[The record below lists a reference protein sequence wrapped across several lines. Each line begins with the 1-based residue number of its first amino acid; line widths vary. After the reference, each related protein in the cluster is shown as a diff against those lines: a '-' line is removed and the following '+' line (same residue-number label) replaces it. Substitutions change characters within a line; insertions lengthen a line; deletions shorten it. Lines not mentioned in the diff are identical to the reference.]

1 MSNKKRTAPKN
12 ADELQEDQIQEETK
26 PVTND
31 QVIVVGTGTGLL
43 ELNRKYTCPEETA
56 KFHVARGYA
65 TLLTDQEAEA

>member
-1 MSNKKRTAPKN
+1 MSNKKGSAPKN
-12 ADELQEDQIQEETK
+12 AQKAEGLNVDIEN
-26 PVTND
+26 PAPTND

-56 KFHVARGYA
+56 KFHLARGYA

>member
-1 MSNKKRTAPKN
+1 MVNKKGSAPMN
-12 ADELQEDQIQEETK
+12 AQKAEDPNVDIENPT
-26 PVTND
+26 PTND

-65 TLLTDQEAEA
+65 KLLTDQEAEA

>member
-1 MSNKKRTAPKN
+1 MKKKGATAPKS
-12 ADELQEDQIQEETK
+12 ADELQETPVEEPK